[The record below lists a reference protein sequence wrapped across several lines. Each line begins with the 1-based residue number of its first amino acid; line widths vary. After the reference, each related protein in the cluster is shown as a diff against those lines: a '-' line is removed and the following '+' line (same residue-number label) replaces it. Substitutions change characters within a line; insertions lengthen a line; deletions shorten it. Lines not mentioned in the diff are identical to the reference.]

1 MRTAVINRRRFLA
14 GSMAGAAGAGA
25 LSIAGG
31 AGMAEDGFRVPAEE
45 APHKLTFMQWPVTP
59 EVYGTGRYRR
69 QVQNQIARIANTV
82 AAFEPV
88 IMLAAPE
95 DHARARRKLSGSVE
109 LWDIPADDLWCRD
122 SGPLFGRGGSGKL
135 SVRQL
140 NFNGW
145 GRYNLP
151 NDERIAARVAERL
164 GLPLFDSGITGE
176 AGGAE
181 ADGHGLLMVN
191 ESSWVNSNRNPGLS
205 RTEIEVALLA
215 AYGADRL
222 IWGKGVK
229 GQDVTDDHID
239 GLARFTGDSRVLMML
254 AETPVPDDPF
264 DASARQLQRR
274 LLDAGLQ
281 VDTLPWP
288 EAGRIRD
295 PDSQC
300 SYVNFYVCNGG
311 VIAPQSG
318 DKRSDALAAEALRR
332 HYPGRELVMLDTDLL
347 AELGGG
353 IHCATQQMPA

>member
-1 MRTAVINRRRFLA
+1 
-14 GSMAGAAGAGA
+14 
-25 LSIAGG
+25 
-31 AGMAEDGFRVPAEE
+31 MAEDGFRVPAEE

>member
-1 MRTAVINRRRFLA
+1 
-14 GSMAGAAGAGA
+14 MAQ
-25 LSIAGG
+25 
-31 AGMAEDGFRVPAEE
+31 DGCRVPPEE
-45 APHKLTFMQWPVTP
+45 APHQLTFMQWPVTP

-122 SGPLFGRGGSGKL
+122 SGPLFGRGGNGKL

-181 ADGHGLLMVN
+181 ADGHGLLMAN
-191 ESSWVNSNRNPGLS
+191 ESSWVNSNRNPGLG

-254 AETPVPDDPF
+254 AETPVTDDPF

-318 DKRSDALAAEALRR
+318 DKRTDALATEALRR

>member
-1 MRTAVINRRRFLA
+1 
-14 GSMAGAAGAGA
+14 MAQ
-25 LSIAGG
+25 
-31 AGMAEDGFRVPAEE
+31 DGFRVPPEE
-45 APHKLTFMQWPVTP
+45 APHQVTFMQWPVTP

-69 QVQNQIARIANTV
+69 QVQNQIARIANAV
-82 AAFEPV
+82 AEFEPV
-88 IMLAAPE
+88 VMLAAPE
-95 DHARARRKLSGSVE
+95 EHARARRKLSGNVE

-122 SGPLFGRGGSGKL
+122 SGPLFGRGGRCRL

-145 GRYNLP
+145 GRYHLP

-164 GLPLFDSGITGE
+164 GLPLFDSGIIGE

-181 ADGHGLLMVN
+181 ADGHGLLMAN
-191 ESSWVNSNRNPGLS
+191 ESSWVNKNRNPGLS
-205 RTEIEVALLA
+205 RGKIEAALLA
-215 AYGADRL
+215 AYGADRM

-239 GLARFTGDSRVLMML
+239 GLARFTGGGRVLMML
-254 AETPVPDDPF
+254 AEAPVPDDPF
-264 DASARQLQRR
+264 DASARQLQQR
-274 LLDAGLQ
+274 LQAEGLQ

-295 PDSQC
+295 VNSQC
-300 SYVNFYVCNGG
+300 SYVNYYVCNGG

-318 DKRSDALAAEALRR
+318 DKRTDALAGEALRR

>member
-1 MRTAVINRRRFLA
+1 
-14 GSMAGAAGAGA
+14 MAQN
-25 LSIAGG
+25 
-31 AGMAEDGFRVPAEE
+31 GFRVPPEE
-45 APHKLTFMQWPVTP
+45 APHQLTFMQWPVTP
-59 EVYGTGRYRR
+59 EVYGTGRYRS
-69 QVQNQIARIANTV
+69 QVQNQITRIANMV

-88 IMLAAPE
+88 VMLAAPE
-95 DHARARRKLSGSVE
+95 EHARARRKLSGSVE

-181 ADGHGLLMVN
+181 ADGHGLLMAN

-254 AETPVPDDPF
+254 AETPVTDDPF

-318 DKRSDALAAEALRR
+318 DKRTDALAAEALRR